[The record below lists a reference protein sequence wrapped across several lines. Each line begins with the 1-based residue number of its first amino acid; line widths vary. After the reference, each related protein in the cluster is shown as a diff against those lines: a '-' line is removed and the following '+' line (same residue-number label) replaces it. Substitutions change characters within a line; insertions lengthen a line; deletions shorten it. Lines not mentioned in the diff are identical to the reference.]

1 MNRYTVHIITWIGL
15 AVMTGSCAER
25 ATVLAP
31 APKEPLMAGKTEVPP
46 TIGDFEGTISRI
58 DADNEF
64 VTVEHWPLSKT
75 FQVPPGCLIDVL
87 TNANAILAELKVG
100 DAVVVTYSEVG
111 KDLVASRIA
120 RQGKAYD
127 EERQEK
133 MERLDEM
140 LNPSPNQ

>member
-1 MNRYTVHIITWIGL
+1 MVRIVIGIGV

-25 ATVLAP
+25 ATVLTP
-31 APKEPLMAGKTEVPP
+31 APGEPMMTGKTEVPP
-46 TIGDFEGTISRI
+46 ALGDFEGTISRI
-58 DADNEF
+58 DADNEL
-64 VTVEHWPLSKT
+64 VTVEHWSLSKT
-75 FQVPPGCLIDVL
+75 FQVPPGCVIDVL
-87 TNANAILAELKVG
+87 TNVNAGLNELRVG
-100 DAVVVTYSEVG
+100 NAVVVTYAEVG

-120 RQGKAYD
+120 RKGKAYD